1 MTDSS
6 TIIKTPDN
14 FIDLECRET
23 FIKKEFDLNDSESL
37 CIRIIRKKFK
47 CIMLLLLIMFLTLQI
62 INTILANL
70 TKDDFNMY
78 VKLLLKKK
86 INTSD
91 PSDFLSKE
99 YD

>member
-1 MTDSS
+1 MTDGS

-23 FIKKEFDLNDSESL
+23 FIKRDYNSNDSESL

-47 CIMLLLLIMFLTLQI
+47 CIMLLLLIILLILQI
-62 INTILANL
+62 VNTILSNL
-70 TKDDFNMY
+70 TKEDFNMY
-78 VKLLLKKK
+78 VKLLLSQK
-86 INTSD
+86 INKSD
-91 PSDFLSKE
+91 TNNFLSRE